1 MHSESGGDDGLH
13 GNQTIMESTFND
25 FETDW
30 EITRYSGVVH
40 GFTLWD
46 SADAYSPVADA
57 RSWEAMFG
65 IFGELMAVPKMGDVV
80 DMPVEPEGPCGNDEP
95 GSAPSDTDAIES
107 SAITGGWSQMI
118 SAWLSYALGVALV
131 AMLA

>member
-1 MHSESGGDDGLH
+1 MYSESGGDDGLH

-40 GFTLWD
+40 GYTEWD
-46 SADAYSPVADA
+46 DADAYSAVADA

-65 IFGELMAVPKMGDVV
+65 IFEELMAVPKMGDDV
-80 DMPVEPEGPCGNDEP
+80 DMPVEPEDPGGEDEP
-95 GSAPSDTDAIES
+95 ASAPSDADAIES
-107 SAITGGWSQMI
+107 SAVTSGTSGWNLLAAM
-118 SAWLSYALGVALV
+118 GVALV